1 MNQNITIIVAVA
13 ANNVIGKN
21 NDLIWHI
28 SEDLKRF
35 KALTSGHAIIMGRK
49 TFESLPKALPNRTNI
64 VVTRNRSYRA
74 EGALVCSSMENALQ
88 LVVND
93 QQPFIIGGGE
103 IYRHALSF
111 ANTIELTRVHRDFEG
126 DTFFPEIDSKYWE
139 LVWEEPQTK
148 ALDNLP
154 YSFLTYQKKKQ

>member
-35 KALTSGHAIIMGRK
+35 KSLTSGHAIIMGRK

-74 EGALVCSSMENALQ
+74 EGALVCYSMEKALQ
-88 LVVND
+88 LAVND

-103 IYRHALSF
+103 ILSL
-111 ANTIELTRVHRDFEG
+111 IH
-126 DTFFPEIDSKYWE
+126 I
-139 LVWEEPQTK
+139 
-148 ALDNLP
+148 
-154 YSFLTYQKKKQ
+154 

>member
-35 KALTSGHAIIMGRK
+35 KSLTSGHAIIMGRK

-74 EGALVCSSMENALQ
+74 EGAHVCYSMEKALQ
-88 LVVND
+88 LTVND

-103 IYRHALSF
+103 IYRNALYF

-148 ALDNLP
+148 ALDNIP

>member
-49 TFESLPKALPNRTNI
+49 TFKSLPKALPNRTNI

-74 EGALVCSSMENALQ
+74 EGALVCSSMEKALQ

-93 QQPFIIGGGE
+93 ISEEGE
-103 IYRHALSF
+103 KILRNPLS
-111 ANTIELTRVHRDFEG
+111 
-126 DTFFPEIDSKYWE
+126 
-139 LVWEEPQTK
+139 
-148 ALDNLP
+148 
-154 YSFLTYQKKKQ
+154 